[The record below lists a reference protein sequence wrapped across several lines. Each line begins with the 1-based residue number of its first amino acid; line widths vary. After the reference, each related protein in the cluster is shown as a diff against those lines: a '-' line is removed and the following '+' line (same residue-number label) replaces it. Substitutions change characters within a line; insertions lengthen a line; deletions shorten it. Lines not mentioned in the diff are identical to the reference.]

1 MLIGVIFGYGGV
13 ASDGLQQCLVSLLA
27 LIMSRHVG
35 WHTFISVFGTSGWLM
50 LLCCPRKHNTYVG
63 VYDRL
68 LLFYC
73 LHPVRLEDEGDGCKL
88 MYAMQ
93 DDHGSLCNC
102 RWSSV

>member
-1 MLIGVIFGYGGV
+1 MIFGYGGV
-13 ASDGLQQCLVSLLA
+13 SSDGLQQCFVSLLA
-27 LIMSRHVG
+27 PIMLGHVG

-73 LHPVRLEDEGDGCKL
+73 LYPVCLEDEGDGCKL
-88 MYAMQ
+88 MYAMP
-93 DDHGSLCNC
+93 G
-102 RWSSV
+102 